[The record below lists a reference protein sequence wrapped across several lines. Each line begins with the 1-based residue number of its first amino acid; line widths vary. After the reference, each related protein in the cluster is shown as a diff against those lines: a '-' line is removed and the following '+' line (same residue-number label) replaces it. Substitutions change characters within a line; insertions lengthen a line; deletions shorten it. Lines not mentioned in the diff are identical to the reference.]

1 MSKDS
6 FYGLIC
12 YLLLLIGFCG
22 WLGFKKYYAVK
33 STKPL
38 EKGVWVKTEMEGNE
52 ELYDISTQ
60 DVYTFYYGSNRVIIW
75 GLDKITIIST
85 SNEIS
90 WGISKYSG
98 RVATNAYVG
107 FYDVHKTLLKSYK
120 FRYNDEL
127 KYELMEWRYI
137 APQIDDANNN
147 TVRFNSS
154 GLGREIANYILCDS
168 GFVKVAFKCK
178 VGDDFNLFI
187 PCIKNST
194 VVKK

>member
-1 MSKDS
+1 MKKVIVYSLVC
-6 FYGLIC
+6 FLIC
-12 YLLLLIGFCG
+12 LCG
-22 WLGFKKYYAVK
+22 WLCFKKYPTNE
-33 STKPL
+33 TKPL
-38 EKGVWVKTEMEGNE
+38 NNGVWVKSEIEGNE

-75 GLDKITIIST
+75 GLDKITIVST

-90 WGISKYSG
+90 WAISKYSG
-98 RVATNAYVG
+98 KVATNAYVG

-154 GLGREIANYILCDS
+154 GLGKEITNYILYES
-168 GFVKVAFKCK
+168 GFVKLSFKCK
-178 VGDDFNLFI
+178 VGDDFCLFI
-187 PCIKNST
+187 PCIKNSS
-194 VVKK
+194 VVEK